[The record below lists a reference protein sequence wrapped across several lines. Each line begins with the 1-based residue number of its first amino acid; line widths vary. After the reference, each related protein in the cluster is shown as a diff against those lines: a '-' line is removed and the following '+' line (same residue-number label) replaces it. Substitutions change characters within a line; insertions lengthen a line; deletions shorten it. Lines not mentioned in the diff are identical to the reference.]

1 MSSRKQRKL
10 EHIQHA
16 LSVGQDRT
24 HGLEDIKFVHQSLP
38 NTNIDQIDISTK
50 VGELLLSS
58 PILIN
63 AMTGGGGEYTRSI
76 NKSLSLVAKYSNI
89 PLAVGSQMS
98 AIKDPSERSTFQIAR
113 KVNPNGIILA
123 NLGSEAT
130 VEDAKR
136 AVDMI
141 EANGLQ
147 IHLNVIQEL
156 VMPEGDRNFEDA
168 LLRIEKIIHS
178 ISVPV
183 IVKEVGFGMS
193 KETCQ
198 RLTDAGVSLV
208 DIGGMGGTNFS
219 SIENKRRTRVLDY
232 FETWGIPTA
241 ASIAEAASSKL
252 PLTII
257 ASGGIQNALDVA
269 KSIALGASV
278 TAFAGHFLKLLLNLG
293 EQALKEEISNIERD
307 LKFIMTA
314 LGAKSI
320 KELQNAPIVISG
332 DTYHWLVQR
341 GIDPKNYSQRM
352 IKESRLSD

>member
-16 LSVGQDRT
+16 LSEGQDRT

-38 NTNIDQIDISTK
+38 NTNIDQIDISTE
-50 VGELLLSS
+50 VGELFLSS
-58 PILIN
+58 PILVN
-63 AMTGGGGEYTRSI
+63 AMTGGGGEQTRKI
-76 NKSLSLVAKYSNI
+76 NESLSLIAKHSNI
-89 PLAVGSQMS
+89 PIAVGSQMS
-98 AIKDPSERSTFQIAR
+98 AIKDPLERSTFEIVR
-113 KVNPNGIILA
+113 TVNPNGTLFS

-156 VMPEGDRNFEDA
+156 VMPEGDRHFKDA
-168 LLRIEKIIHS
+168 LLRIEKITHAL
-178 ISVPV
+178 SVPV
-183 IVKEVGFGMS
+183 IVKEVGYGMS
-193 KETCQ
+193 KETCN
-198 RLTDAGVSLV
+198 RLRDIGVTIV

-219 SIENKRRTRVLDY
+219 AIENKRRTRALEY
-232 FETWGIPTA
+232 FQTWGIPTA
-241 ASIAEAASSKL
+241 ASIAEAVCSKH
-252 PLTII
+252 PPTII

-278 TAFAGHFLKLLLNLG
+278 TGFAGHFLKLLIGSG
-293 EQALKEEISNIERD
+293 EQALIEEIDNIHTD
-307 LKFIMTA
+307 LKFLMTA
-314 LGAKSI
+314 IGATNI

-341 GIDPKNYSQRM
+341 GIDTTKYSQRM
-352 IKESRLSD
+352 IK